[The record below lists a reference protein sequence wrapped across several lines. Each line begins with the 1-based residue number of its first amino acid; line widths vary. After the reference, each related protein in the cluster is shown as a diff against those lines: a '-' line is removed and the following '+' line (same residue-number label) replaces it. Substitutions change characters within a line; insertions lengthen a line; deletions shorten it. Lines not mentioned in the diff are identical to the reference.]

1 MTENQNEI
9 IARLVAEFEK
19 MNNVT
24 TNGGGKLFNKSVFD
38 ENKNLAN
45 KMRAEIE
52 LSNKAI
58 EKEIDEMIK
67 RDIATLDEELFTMGL
82 YAVRKDNNITITS
95 LDEFEYGHK
104 SMTRFSYRT
113 SIDNYVRLSDGTLT
127 KKVNGFNGITMYLHS
142 NNSETKFESLVELA
156 SDKTFQ
162 KNVQELYYNVNN

>member
-38 ENKNLAN
+38 ENKNIAN

-82 YAVRKDNNITITS
+82 CAVRKDNNITITS
-95 LDEFEYGHK
+95 IREFQYGRK
-104 SMTRFSYRT
+104 SMTRFAYRT
-113 SIDNYVRLSDGTLT
+113 SIDNYVHLSDGTLT
-127 KKVNGFNGITMYLHS
+127 KKVNGFNGITMYLDS
-142 NNSETKFESLVELA
+142 DNSENKFVSLVELA
-156 SDKTFQ
+156 SNKNFQ
-162 KNVQELYYNVNN
+162 NRVRLRLRSA